1 MREPRSVVSR
11 QSASSNDYFGS
22 EQSEVAPRGPI
33 FRAVRAAAEGL
44 LPLVILVAMVALFW
58 EASTIGR
65 LFTATRGI
73 DLIQRTEMVT
83 VGGGLVVAL
92 IVYLIST
99 IRTLQGVREHQ
110 RTGAQ
115 TEATITLAFLI
126 VSAIVTLIP
135 LVIALTSPQHPA
147 P

>member
-1 MREPRSVVSR
+1 MREPRSVLSR
-11 QSASSNDYFGS
+11 PFSSNDPFGS
-22 EQSEVAPRGPI
+22 GQPEAGQRGPVA
-33 FRAVRAAAEGL
+33 RAVRAAAEGI
-44 LPLVILVAMVALFW
+44 LPLVILVALVALFW
-58 EASTIGR
+58 EASVIGR
-65 LFTATRGI
+65 LFAASHGI
-73 DLIQRTEMVT
+73 DLLQRTEMVT

-92 IVYLIST
+92 IVYLISV

-110 RTGAQ
+110 KSGAQ

-126 VSAIVTLIP
+126 ASAVVTLIP

>member
-1 MREPRSVVSR
+1 MREPRSIASR
-11 QSASSNDYFGS
+11 PTTSADYFGF
-22 EQSEVAPRGPI
+22 EQTANAPRGPLA
-33 FRAVRAAAEGL
+33 RAVRAAAEGL
-44 LPLVILVAMVALFW
+44 LPLVILVAIIALFW
-58 EASTIGR
+58 EASVIGR
-65 LFTATRGI
+65 LFTASHGI

-83 VGGGLVVAL
+83 VGGGLAVSL

-110 RTGAQ
+110 KSGAQ
-115 TEATITLAFLI
+115 MEATITLAFLI
-126 VSAIVTLIP
+126 GAAIVTLIP